1 MLYHVPDIPGAVREL
16 SRVVTRDGLLL
27 VSTNS
32 ERDKAELDELWQRA
46 AGDVL
51 GVPRGPARPLIS
63 GRFTLEGAPALLGA
77 EFGHVE
83 TIALPG
89 TVTVRDPEPVV
100 AYLASYRAW
109 ADQQEVP
116 FDATVE
122 RARDILVDH
131 IAREGAF
138 QVRCLAGVLVC
149 RR

>member
-1 MLYHVPDIPGAVREL
+1 M
-16 SRVVTRDGLLL
+16 
-27 VSTNS
+27 
-32 ERDKAELDELWQRA
+32 
-46 AGDVL
+46 
-51 GVPRGPARPLIS
+51 
-63 GRFTLEGAPALLGA
+63 
-77 EFGHVE
+77 E

-138 QVRCLAGVLVC
+138 HAVTGGGAGLPPVRRSTRKTTAPEYAYLGHLC
-149 RR
+149 RSALPWPIRGCP